1 MSSAGATT
9 STILV
14 VDDEDIV
21 VSLVR
26 DALEDEGYRVH
37 TAHSGPEAL
46 KIIAAHTID
55 LLITDI
61 RMPQMTGTELANRAK
76 ESNAEL
82 VVIFMTGYANL
93 NSAKDAIKQGA
104 VDYILKPFELSEI
117 RQAVSNAM
125 KKRIEAQATSS
136 DAQLEQLSDF
146 SHMLVTTADRDS
158 LVTVALEFALMHCQ
172 SEKGAVLWWDDDPG
186 RMQIVVFTESQSQIF
201 PVKDDLRDLLN
212 KVDWNAFVKP
222 VLLSADG
229 DDPVAR
235 VVSRARPAE
244 AGAADWLSA
253 DYEMLVVPIARP
265 VKPYGLMII
274 GVGENSRITSSSTQK
289 FLAISASQLAMSLEN
304 LDLLEEARAAYARL
318 KELQDET
325 IQLEKM
331 ATRGEMS
338 AEIGHEL
345 NNFVGVVAG
354 NLSLLEFQL
363 QKQNYADLAKY
374 VRAMQDTIENIKKF
388 TANLMELTPI
398 SSKKEVIQF
407 DRLLAEVID
416 YLKPQRRF
424 RDVSIHYNNTDS
436 SIPFEADSVHI
447 QQLLYNLFNNAAD
460 ATSNSNKRE
469 IAVSMIRCEKQ
480 NKFVFSISDT
490 GSGIDP
496 DYLAKAFREK
506 FTTKAGGHGF
516 GLLVCS
522 RIIESHGG
530 KVDISSIPNE
540 GTTIQVEFPLATMP
554 SMAPTSV

>member
-1 MSSAGATT
+1 M
-9 STILV
+9 
-14 VDDEDIV
+14 
-21 VSLVR
+21 
-26 DALEDEGYRVH
+26 
-37 TAHSGPEAL
+37 
-46 KIIAAHTID
+46 
-55 LLITDI
+55 
-61 RMPQMTGTELANRAK
+61 
-76 ESNAEL
+76 
-82 VVIFMTGYANL
+82 
-93 NSAKDAIKQGA
+93 
-104 VDYILKPFELSEI
+104 
-117 RQAVSNAM
+117 
-125 KKRIEAQATSS
+125 
-136 DAQLEQLSDF
+136 
-146 SHMLVTTADRDS
+146 
-158 LVTVALEFALMHCQ
+158 
-172 SEKGAVLWWDDDPG
+172 
-186 RMQIVVFTESQSQIF
+186 
-201 PVKDDLRDLLN
+201 
-212 KVDWNAFVKP
+212 
-222 VLLSADG
+222 
-229 DDPVAR
+229 
-235 VVSRARPAE
+235 
-244 AGAADWLSA
+244 
-253 DYEMLVVPIARP
+253 
-265 VKPYGLMII
+265 MIN
-274 GVGENSRITSSSTQK
+274 VGENSRITGSSSQK
-289 FLAISASQLAMSLEN
+289 FLAISAGQLAMSLEN

-363 QKQNYADLAKY
+363 QKQNYGDLARY

-398 SSKKEVIQF
+398 SSKKEVIHF

-424 RDVSIHYNNTDS
+424 RDVRIACDDLDDM

-460 ATSNSNKRE
+460 ATSNSKRRE
-469 IAVSMIRCEKQ
+469 ITVATTRCDKQ

-530 KVDISSIPNE
+530 NVNISSIPNE
-540 GTTIQVEFPLATMP
+540 GTTIQVEFPLGPATA
-554 SMAPTSV
+554 MAHSPA